1 MKTRLF
7 FKITIFALMIVIMP
21 FAGKSQGVGMEDH
34 PKAKERIQQLKKIR
48 LIDILQLDE
57 ASAEK
62 FFARY
67 NQYQKPIDDARAS
80 LKEAVADL
88 EKNVQS
94 NSGKEYSR
102 KSDLVIE
109 KQNALA
115 NAISERLKVMKSI
128 LTEEQ
133 YAKFVVF
140 ENNFAGQLQKML
152 MERKKRKLDGDK

>member
-7 FKITIFALMIVIMP
+7 FKITLAALMLVVLP
-21 FAGKSQGVGMEDH
+21 LTGKSQGAGIEDH
-34 PKAKERIQQLKKIR
+34 PKAKERIQQLKKVR

-67 NQYQKPIDDARAS
+67 NQYQKAIDDARSA
-80 LKEAVADL
+80 LKDAVADL

-109 KQNALA
+109 KQNALS
-115 NAISERLKVMKSI
+115 NAISERLKAMKSI

-152 MERKKRKLDGDK
+152 MERKQKKLDGDK